1 MDILFFLMVFFFVAP
16 LDFLYLLYKGIK
28 TYIKLIIGCW
38 LLGHKIKSAVLFAGG
53 ITGIIVSIFLIE
65 FFFSCDFFFA
75 WVVLGLCCNKKPIIY
90 YYHY

>member
-1 MDILFFLMVFFFVAP
+1 MVFF
-16 LDFLYLLYKGIK
+16 LLLLGFLYLLYKGIK

-65 FFFSCDFFFA
+65 FLAVIFIA
-75 WVVLGLCCNKKPIIY
+75 WVVLGLCCNTKPIIS

>member
-1 MDILFFLMVFFFVAP
+1 MDILFLMVFF
-16 LDFLYLLYKGIK
+16 LLLLGFLYLLYKGIK

-65 FFFSCDFFFA
+65 FLAMIFIA
-75 WVVLGLCCNKKPIIY
+75 WVVLGLCCNTKPIIY

>member
-1 MDILFFLMVFFFVAP
+1 MVFF
-16 LDFLYLLYKGIK
+16 LLLLGFLYLLYKGIK

-65 FFFSCDFFFA
+65 FLAVIFIA
-75 WVVLGLCCNKKPIIY
+75 RVVLGLCCNTKPIIY

>member
-1 MDILFFLMVFFFVAP
+1 MVFF
-16 LDFLYLLYKGIK
+16 LLLLGFLYLLYKGIK

-65 FFFSCDFFFA
+65 FLAVIFIA
-75 WVVLGLCCNKKPIIY
+75 WVVLGLCCNTKLTIALNR
-90 YYHY
+90 YHA

>member
-1 MDILFFLMVFFFVAP
+1 MVFF
-16 LDFLYLLYKGIK
+16 LLLLGFLYLLYKGIK

-65 FFFSCDFFFA
+65 FLAVIFIA
-75 WVVLGLCCNKKPIIY
+75 WVVFGLCCNTKPIIY

>member
-1 MDILFFLMVFFFVAP
+1 MVFF
-16 LDFLYLLYKGIK
+16 LLLLGFLYLLYKGIK

-65 FFFSCDFFFA
+65 FLAVIFIAC
-75 WVVLGLCCNKKPIIY
+75 VVLGLCCNTKPIIY